1 MTKLEFVLKAER
13 INKDGQKEFFVQS
26 KSNGEIYNWISTGR
40 LEILKTNPNVELT
53 VNMITDPKLLQI
65 INAAEPKKQDLK
77 NPETLCQFIKDTF
90 MDAVNKLRSDNSYKE
105 FRKFVNT
112 YLQEVNINYIRMGQ
126 HLSINGFKKILTE
139 CKTLKEFKKV
149 IALIGKEYGN
159 KCVVDTYTN
168 MLDDL
173 RVFEEDGDL
182 EEVEEI
188 KQQLQTCIKLTDNL
202 ILY

>member
-77 NPETLCQFIKDTF
+77 NPENLYQFIKNTF
-90 MDAVNKLRSDNSYKE
+90 FDAVNKLRSDNSYKA

-112 YLQEVNINYIRMGQ
+112 YLQEININYIRIE
-126 HLSINGFKKILTE
+126 HLSINGFKKIFTE
-139 CKTLKEFKKV
+139 CKTLKEFKRV
-149 IALIGKEYGN
+149 MDLIGREYGS
-159 KCVVDTYTN
+159 KCVVDTYSN

-173 RVFEEDGDL
+173 KVFEEDGDL